1 MNKKSAIGFIY
12 LSLNVLPNDIT
23 EKIHIF
29 TVLNVYDAYAVNYQ
43 LFHILMILMIFRV
56 IC

>member
-29 TVLNVYDAYAVNYQ
+29 TVLNVYDAYAVNY
-43 LFHILMILMIFRV
+43 
-56 IC
+56 